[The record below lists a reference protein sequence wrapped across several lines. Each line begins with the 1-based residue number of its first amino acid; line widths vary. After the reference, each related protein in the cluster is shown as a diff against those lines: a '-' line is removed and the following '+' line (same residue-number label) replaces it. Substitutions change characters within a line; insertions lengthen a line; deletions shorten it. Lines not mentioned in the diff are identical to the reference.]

1 MMAYFASPRYWPG
14 VRAGNMIFTAGRVP
28 LDKDGNVFAP
38 NDAAAQTENI
48 MEALQAILAEGGATL
63 QDVVYV
69 YTMFLYPED
78 MPAIHEVRRALYGR
92 PLSTAYGPKGGQPFL
107 GRARHPAGDRSDG
120 GGRRLGSRV
129 AVLGRTDAC
138 CNPLQSGSQL
148 DATIA

>member
-1 MMAYFASPRYWPG
+1 SPRYWPG

-78 MPAIHEVRRALYGR
+78 MPAIHDVRQR
-92 PLSTAYGPKGGQPFL
+92 FL
-107 GRARHPAGDRSDG
+107 GDHYPPHTGQKVDSPSWVERGI
-120 GGRRLGSRV
+120 RLEIEV
-129 AVLGRTDAC
+129 MAVVEE
-138 CNPLQSGSQL
+138 
-148 DATIA
+148 

>member
-1 MMAYFASPRYWPG
+1 MKVLKPDGFFASPRYWPG

-28 LDKDGNVFAP
+28 LDQDGNVFAP

-78 MPAIHEVRRALYGR
+78 MPAIHDVRQRFMGDHYPPHTGQRVDSPSWVERGIRLEIEVM
-92 PLSTAYGPKGGQPFL
+92 
-107 GRARHPAGDRSDG
+107 
-120 GGRRLGSRV
+120 
-129 AVLGRTDAC
+129 AVVED
-138 CNPLQSGSQL
+138 
-148 DATIA
+148 